1 MGNNDNN
8 DLDDELVRSI
18 EKLVEEETN
27 VAKAFVDNSSNADKS
42 DKVYSIDRN
51 NISGNTAAGE
61 STTRIYTDDD
71 MDLGATRM
79 IDKDAIEEDV
89 KFKKTVSPVAPVHSN
104 TGRVPARDIRTAT
117 EHHADKARLD
127 NRVKADVSDNK
138 KTDNK
143 NMVIIAA
150 SVVSAAVIIIII
162 AAVVINLNNKKSFTY
177 NYEKGMEYY
186 NDGNVSEAKN
196 YLSAA
201 YNTSEG
207 KRSVSMMSSLADIY
221 IADKDYDNAVDV
233 LKAILEYDVQNTD
246 ALGKLADIYYQKS
259 DGTELT
265 NLIKKYDGSKA
276 SSALDGYRVSEP
288 SPSEVP
294 GTLNEPVELT
304 LIAQDGCSIYYTT
317 DGSEPT
323 VKSTQYMSPI
333 KIEKDSVTI
342 KAVAVNKMGV
352 ISKTVTLQYTVS
364 LQAPE
369 AAELTIDSSTVPEG
383 TVIMIKNLEEG
394 CKAYYTVDGTTPT
407 ANSIIYNDGI
417 DLKPGSYVLSVVVIN
432 KSNLSSPITRK
443 NITIEAGKNYTYA
456 EAQGILVAR
465 MKELN
470 ILNANGRFSVGG
482 QTPEFVFQSKK
493 TIDNIDMYYIRL
505 DIKETSSTEGYYG
518 VGVNNGKCYRIT
530 GSGSNAKAVE
540 Y

>member
-1 MGNNDNN
+1 MGSNDNN

-42 DKVYSIDRN
+42 DKIYSIDRKS
-51 NISGNTAAGE
+51 ISGNATAVE
-61 STTRIYTDDD
+61 STTRIRTDDD
-71 MDLGATRM
+71 IDFGATRM
-79 IDKDAIEEDV
+79 IDKEAIEDDV
-89 KFKKTVSPVAPVHSN
+89 KIKKTVSPVAPVHNS
-104 TGRVPARDIRTAT
+104 TGKTADRDARKDL
-117 EHHADKARLD
+117 EYHNDKAKESSKSQKSD
-127 NRVKADVSDNK
+127 AADNK
-138 KTDNK
+138 KNI
-143 NMVIIAA
+143 VIAA
-150 SVVSAAVIIIII
+150 AVASAAIVIIII
-162 AAVVINLNNKKSFTY
+162 AAVIINIKNKKSFTY

-186 NDGNVSEAKN
+186 NAGNMSEAKN
-196 YLSAA
+196 FLAAA
-201 YNTSEG
+201 YNTTEG
-207 KRSVSMMSSLADIY
+207 RKNVAMMSSLADIY
-221 IADKDYDNAVDV
+221 IADNDYDNAIEV
-233 LKAILEYDVQNTD
+233 LRSILEYDVADTN
-246 ALGKLADIYYQKS
+246 ALAKLADIYYQKS
-259 DGTELT
+259 DGAELT
-265 NLIKKYDGSKA
+265 NLINKYEGNKA
-276 SSALDGYRVSEP
+276 ASALDGYRVSEP

-294 GTLNEPVELT
+294 GTLKEPVELT

-317 DGSEPT
+317 DGSQPT
-323 VKSTQYMSPI
+323 SKSTLYSAPI

-342 KAVAVNKMGV
+342 KAVAINKMGV
-352 ISKTVTLQYTVS
+352 TSKTVTLQYTVS

-369 AAELTIDSSTVPEG
+369 APELTVESSTAPEG

-417 DLKPGSYVLSVVVIN
+417 DLKPGSYVLSIVVIN

-470 ILNANGRFSVGG
+470 ILNANGKFSVGG
-482 QTPEFVFQSKK
+482 QTPEFVFQSKR
-493 TIDNIDMYYIRL
+493 TIDGIDMYYIKL
-505 DIKETSSTEGYYG
+505 DVKETSSTEGYYG